1 MRWRVTP
8 RIVDGGLRSRQD
20 TSFSGGISS
29 AYGPC
34 EPPPILIACGFPSS
48 MKNERADALLVSRG
62 LCDSREQAKRLILAG
77 EVRSGDRVIDKPS
90 AKLPLEAP
98 LEIKE
103 KPRFVGRGGL
113 KLEAALDAFH
123 IDPTGWVCI
132 DVGASTGGFTDCLLQ
147 RGALR
152 VHAVDVGTNQLVWKL
167 RNDPRVVVKEQFNA
181 RHMTPEDIGEK
192 VRLAVMDLSFISL
205 TKVLP
210 AVFSVLDG
218 EGSVVCLIKP
228 QFELQREDISKGGIV
243 RDPAL
248 HERAI
253 EKIRGFVTREHG
265 REWRGLIPSPITGMD
280 GNQEFLA
287 WVGPGM
293 AMEPRPNL

>member
-1 MRWRVTP
+1 
-8 RIVDGGLRSRQD
+8 
-20 TSFSGGISS
+20 
-29 AYGPC
+29 
-34 EPPPILIACGFPSS
+34 
-48 MKNERADALLVSRG
+48 MKKDRTDALLVTRG

-77 EVRSGDRVIDKPS
+77 EVRSGDRIIDKPS
-90 AKLPLEAP
+90 TKLPTDAP

-113 KLEAALDAFH
+113 KLEGALDTFQ
-123 IDPTGWVCI
+123 IDPAGWVCI

-147 RGALR
+147 RGAVR

-181 RHMTPEDIGEK
+181 RHMVPADIGEK

-210 AVFSVLDG
+210 AVFSVLEG
-218 EGSVVCLIKP
+218 NGSVVCLIKP
-228 QFELQREDISKGGIV
+228 QFELRREDITRGGIV

-248 HERAI
+248 HQQAI
-253 EKIRGFVTREHG
+253 EKIRHFVTTEYAC
-265 REWRGLIPSPITGMD
+265 EWRGLVPSSITGMD

-287 WVGPGM
+287 WITIPEAGIPQIPPPM
-293 AMEPRPNL
+293 ADFGTT